1 MTPPRFS
8 LQAVPMACVTIVTV
22 VTIVALTFLAA
33 DSRIDGPAVMTAIL
47 AIGASHVGVAT
58 AVPYVSPTSPV
69 TPATATPSPD
79 PAIQQMA
86 TAQGDRT
93 PGS

>member
-1 MTPPRFS
+1 MKVPTFS

-22 VTIVALTFLAA
+22 VTIIALTFLAA
-33 DSRIDGPAVMTAIL
+33 DKQIDGPAVMTAIL

-69 TPATATPSPD
+69 TPATAATPTPD
-79 PAIQQMA
+79 PAIQAMA
-86 TAQGDRT
+86 QAGDRSQ
-93 PGS
+93 GS